1 MATTDRKSN
10 YREDYPGYQGYI
22 PYKYSI
28 IGKNIGATNE
38 AIKSLLTDE
47 PPKETAL
54 RPGDCQD
61 FSHYNRDYYND
72 NFDRSYPL
80 EEEKIFSNKSK
91 DAKTWISSDKYKIY
105 PQHICPRYIFFKYL
119 WYGIFKSKCDSN

>member
-1 MATTDRKSN
+1 MSVTEKKSN
-10 YREDYPGYQGYI
+10 YREDYPGYQGFI

-28 IGKNIGATNE
+28 IGKNVGARNE

-47 PPKETAL
+47 PPKDISIK
-54 RPGDCQD
+54 PGQNRD

-80 EEEKIFSNKSK
+80 EEDMFPGYMHLIF
-91 DAKTWISSDKYKIY
+91 TE
-105 PQHICPRYIFFKYL
+105 
-119 WYGIFKSKCDSN
+119 